1 MKEKGVPMNERFVK
15 HVSEKCGH
23 ACPGPVTVAGSSS
36 SIHSGKAN
44 AKSRE

>member
-1 MKEKGVPMNERFVK
+1 MNERFVK
-15 HVSEKCGH
+15 HASAKCGH

-36 SIHSGKAN
+36 SLHSVKAK